1 MDARKCTLDGRECTL
16 DGRACPVDV
25 RRIDERHREHRRADS
40 VGSVQRRFSAPDID
54 FESVRTELGICE
66 DYGAAALDEAEHAV
80 DAYAA
85 DRVDRRDIP
94 LVTIDPPGSMD
105 LDQAVA
111 LSFDGD
117 GFHVHYA
124 IADVAALVLPERAL
138 DAESRRR
145 GATIYFPDGSVPLHP
160 RVLSEG
166 SGSLLPGVTRPAV
179 LWSIRVAPDGEVT
192 DVEVGRA
199 LVESIARL
207 DYAGVSADAAAR
219 TLHPSISALPAFGE
233 LRRRVALARGAIELN
248 LPDQEVARTDDGWVL
263 ALAARTP
270 AEMWNSQVSLL
281 TGMCA
286 GTIMADAGIG
296 LLRTLPP
303 APVDAV
309 EQLRATAHALG
320 VQWPQGLTPGQF
332 LAELPVDQ
340 PETLA
345 LMSRASSLMRGAG
358 YRALGVDDA
367 ASTTAASTTAPSRD
381 DMVHSAI
388 GGVYAHVTAPLRRL
402 GDRFATEV
410 CLAVTSGTPVPE
422 WVSRALPVLPG
433 ILRSADSLGSSA
445 DRESIDLAEAVIL
458 ADRLGEHFDAVVL
471 SGAQP
476 KKRAKIFIADPP
488 ILADCD
494 GDLAAATRVEVAVTE
509 ADPTSRT
516 VRFAPVGAE
525 TPAH

>member
-1 MDARKCTLDGRECTL
+1 M
-16 DGRACPVDV
+16 
-25 RRIDERHREHRRADS
+25 DERHHEYRRADS

-166 SGSLLPGVTRPAV
+166 SGSLLPGVARPAV
-179 LWSIRVAPDGEVT
+179 LWSIRVAPDGELT

-233 LRRRVALARGAIELN
+233 LRRRVALARGAIELD

-286 GTIMADAGIG
+286 GTIMADAGVG

-309 EQLRATAHALG
+309 EQLRATADALG

-358 YRALGVDDA
+358 YRALGVDTAPTTTA
-367 ASTTAASTTAPSRD
+367 ASTTAPSTTAPSRD

-471 SGAQP
+471 AGAQP

-494 GDLAAATRVEVAVTE
+494 GDLAAATRVEVVVTE

-525 TPAH
+525 TQAH